1 MPKASGDVSLDCGHG
16 VGYVEEVVGRETQST
31 VRRGGPWHRRGVAR
45 QSTEATNVSAPATR
59 RAAAETDIVRQHA
72 SIDEGA
78 TAETNKST
86 PSTAM
91 RWREHRD
98 STTSTDCDESMEAAN
113 VSAPARRRAAA
124 KANTVHRH
132 AGIDEGKNTEVV
144 MPAPTAAR
152 ARTLVQ

>member
-1 MPKASGDVSLDCGHG
+1 M
-16 VGYVEEVVGRETQST
+16 
-31 VRRGGPWHRRGVAR
+31 
-45 QSTEATNVSAPATR
+45 SAPATR

-78 TAETNKST
+78 TAETIKST

-91 RWREHRD
+91 RWREHRV
-98 STTSTDCDESMEAAN
+98 SNTSTDCDESMEAAN
-113 VSAPARRRAAA
+113 VSAPVRRRAAA

-132 AGIDEGKNTEVV
+132 ASIDEGKNMEVA

-152 ARTLVQ
+152 ARRPRTCRHQRDAVLLPTPTPSVFMLALIVVRARKWR